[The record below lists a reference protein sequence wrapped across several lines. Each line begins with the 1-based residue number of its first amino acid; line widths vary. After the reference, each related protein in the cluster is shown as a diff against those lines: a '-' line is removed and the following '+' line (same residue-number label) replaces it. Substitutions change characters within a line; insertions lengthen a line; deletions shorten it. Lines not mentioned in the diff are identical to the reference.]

1 MDELIRGK
9 MHEALD
15 VEQPAGDLR
24 ARVLAS
30 LPVEQRPARRLQTR
44 SFQLAGGLVAG
55 LLAVALVAALLYS
68 RGSLSPH
75 PAQPGGQCAYLFSP
89 GTSARGNMTNEVI
102 VVINESL
109 SACTLK
115 APTVSFIDASGN
127 RLDVPQDLAPGA
139 LDGVLTLPGMGAA
152 AVPFTIDTGHCS
164 ATSLK
169 YANIRATF
177 GAGIDV
183 RVNES
188 GEFCKGSRILVS
200 APIPAVSCGDGSF
213 AWASPNTSGSK
224 PTC

>member
-55 LLAVALVAALLYS
+55 LLAVALVAALFYS

-75 PAQPGGQCAYLFSP
+75 PAQPGGQCAYLYSP
-89 GTSARGNMTNEVI
+89 GSERSLEMEAI
-102 VVINESL
+102 VVINEST
-109 SACTLK
+109 STTCTLK
-115 APTVSFIDASGN
+115 APAVSYIDAAGN
-127 RLDVPQDLAPGA
+127 MLNVPQDWAPGA
-139 LDGVLTLPGMGAA
+139 SEGALSLGPLAA
-152 AVPFTIDTGHCS
+152 AAIPYTIEGQCTG
-164 ATSLK
+164 TSKSLD
-169 YANIRATF
+169 YASVRASF
-177 GAGIDV
+177 GAGVEV
-183 RVNES
+183 RVPGAGNLCQ
-188 GEFCKGSRILVS
+188 GMRILVY
-200 APIPAVSCGDGSF
+200 APVPAVNCAGGIYV
-213 AWASPNTSGSK
+213 WAAPNTSGSK